1 MNKRQ
6 IKRLAHIARKL
17 GRSMPTGSE
26 SQGQEQS
33 QTPIRT
39 TPRRSTFHAA
49 RWVIGCVAT
58 VLTIATG
65 IFAFRFDVNVEP
77 YALPDQSLPFSQLFS
92 VGNASLFTIYDLT
105 PRCQVD
111 VLRDTRGNNFS
122 FGGMTKM
129 REFIAELAPGAKT
142 TATCSISG
150 AVEWTELR
158 IKIVVQYRTP
168 FRFRRCKA
176 VRFDGVPHNGNAY
189 TWAYHGS
196 EPCEWFDYRRL

>member
-1 MNKRQ
+1 
-6 IKRLAHIARKL
+6 
-17 GRSMPTGSE
+17 MPTGSE

-129 REFIAELAPGAKT
+129 REFIAELDRKSTRLNSSHLG
-142 TATCSISG
+142 ISY
-150 AVEWTELR
+150 AV
-158 IKIVVQYRTP
+158 
-168 FRFRRCKA
+168 F
-176 VRFDGVPHNGNAY
+176 
-189 TWAYHGS
+189 
-196 EPCEWFDYRRL
+196 